1 MNSMSRRLIVPA
13 VLLAVLGIWQLKTRA
28 QQDEVNPRAVLAKPG
43 TRFNFEVIES
53 FDAKYVGDTPGH
65 LGRAGG
71 VEHIRPKVAIGD
83 AVFRGEKKVGTI
95 TSVVWTRVQ
104 GALTVEFDPA
114 PGTRISV
121 GDEVWLDLN
130 PVASASEK

>member
-1 MNSMSRRLIVPA
+1 MNSMSRRLIVLA
-13 VLLAVLGIWQLKTRA
+13 VLLAILGIWQLKTRA
-28 QQDEVNPRAVLAKPG
+28 QQDDVVPHAVLAKPG
-43 TRFNFEVIES
+43 TRFKFEVIES

-71 VEHIRPKVAIGD
+71 VEHIRPRVALGD
-83 AVFRGEKKVGTI
+83 GVFRGEKKVGMI
-95 TSVVWTRVQ
+95 TSVLWTRVQ
-104 GALTVEFDPA
+104 GALTVEFDPT

-130 PVASASEK
+130 PATADSEK

>member
-1 MNSMSRRLIVPA
+1 MKFSSRRLIVPT
-13 VLLAVLGIWQLKTRA
+13 VLLAILGVWQLKTRA
-28 QQDEVNPRAVLAKPG
+28 QQDEVIPRAVLAKPG
-43 TRFNFEVIES
+43 TRFKFEVIES

-71 VEHIRPKVAIGD
+71 VEHVRPRVALGD
-83 AVFRGEKKVGTI
+83 AVFRDEKKVGTI

-130 PVASASEK
+130 PVTSDSEK